1 MPPVPQKP
9 TRQNRR
15 FEGITLVYLAF
26 FLLAVLAP
34 SIITHDYF
42 GIPSM
47 YLEELLIFITGL
59 GSLMTFT
66 LYERILEKKIQE
78 RDVATESAE
87 RAKKELVESYQYIGS
102 MNRQMDVLKKLANET
117 SMSLMKSSAYWKDLL
132 HSLASNAASCVSA
145 NNVLIRFVE
154 LETLRTEREVYYHV
168 KQRKQI
174 KISNRELRMVC
185 DSNIGHSQ
193 IHTESGDDVLI
204 VTSDPTGSPM
214 RAHVILDMP
223 TTAISDVEISLLKVL
238 ANQAQLV
245 YHQLAKPKTG
255 EMFSKSP
262 LSMIEEVTANADGDV
277 S

>member
-1 MPPVPQKP
+1 MPPAPQKP
-9 TRQNRR
+9 NRQNRR

-42 GIPSM
+42 GIPMM
-47 YLEELLIFITGL
+47 YLEEGLIFITGL

-66 LYERILEKKIQE
+66 VYERILETRIRE
-78 RDVATESAE
+78 RDVAAESAE

-132 HSLASNAASCVSA
+132 HSLASNAASCVNA
-145 NNVLIRFVE
+145 NHVLIRVVE
-154 LETLRTEREVYYHV
+154 LDRLRTESEVYFHV
-168 KQRKQI
+168 KGKKQI
-174 KISNRELRMVC
+174 KISNRELRAVC
-185 DSNIGHSQ
+185 EAGVGHSQ
-193 IHTESGDDVLI
+193 LTTGQGDHVLI

-214 RAHVILDMP
+214 RAHVILEMP
-223 TTAISDVEISLLKVL
+223 SDDISEVEISLLKVL

-245 YHQLAKPKTG
+245 YHQLARPKKG
-255 EMFSKSP
+255 ESSPKSP
-262 LSMIEEVTANADGDV
+262 LSVIEEVTAGADGDV